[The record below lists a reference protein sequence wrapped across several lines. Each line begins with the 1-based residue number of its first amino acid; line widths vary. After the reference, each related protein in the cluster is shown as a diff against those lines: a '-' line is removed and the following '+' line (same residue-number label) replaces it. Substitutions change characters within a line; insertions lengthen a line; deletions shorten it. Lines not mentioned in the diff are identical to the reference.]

1 MNVVEIINEA
11 IASGRTRFAFELLPP
26 LKGDGMQKIFAAVEP
41 LMALDPAYVN
51 ITFHREGIKETER
64 EDGSVEWHVVR
75 RRPGTVGIS
84 AAIQNR
90 YGVEV
95 VPHLI
100 CGGLSK
106 YDIEDTLIDM
116 DFLGLHNVL
125 ALRGDKSQNEKR
137 FMPHPQGHAHAV
149 DLVRQIADMNRGKFI
164 DGEVEECHH
173 SKFSIGVAG
182 YPEMHEEAASPEAD
196 IACLKAKVDAGA
208 EYVVT
213 QLFYDNARFFD
224 YVRRC
229 REAGITVPII
239 PGIKPLSTV
248 RHLTLLPQTFGCHIP
263 EELGREVLR
272 HKDDPK
278 AVREIGTE
286 WAVAQSRS
294 WSKRASPSG
303 TTTRWAR
310 PTTSSRLQKRYFKRH
325 E

>member
-1 MNVVEIINEA
+1 MPSRWNV
-11 IASGRTRFAFELLPP
+11 
-26 LKGDGMQKIFAAVEP
+26 
-41 LMALDPAYVN
+41 
-51 ITFHREGIKETER
+51 
-64 EDGSVEWHVVR
+64 
-75 RRPGTVGIS
+75 
-84 AAIQNR
+84 
-90 YGVEV
+90 
-95 VPHLI
+95 
-100 CGGLSK
+100 
-106 YDIEDTLIDM
+106 
-116 DFLGLHNVL
+116 
-125 ALRGDKSQNEKR
+125 
-137 FMPHPQGHAHAV
+137 
-149 DLVRQIADMNRGKFI
+149 
-164 DGEVEECHH
+164 
-173 SKFSIGVAG
+173 GVAG

-278 AVREIGTE
+278 AVREVGTE
-286 WAVAQSRS
+286 WVTPGGPSPRAGS
-294 WSKRASPSG
+294 WSKRASPSC